1 MISPA
6 RAAGRDPRFLAGC
19 LLAIGTMAVALDNA
33 ASLALLAA
41 LGLGWAL
48 AACPGLRA
56 LILLAAALGL
66 SAWSL
71 MASQAIFYNHLPR
84 TALFVL
90 APPDTPLIGTLTGGL
105 AIYREGIV
113 HGAVQSLRLA
123 ATLSAGLAAAWTMEP
138 SGLLA
143 GFSSL
148 RLPHALAF
156 CATAAIRFLPVT
168 AEEARIALRAQRMR
182 GLRLGG
188 GLGANAFRALLSIA
202 RPVLAAS
209 IRRAETA
216 ALAAASRGYDPSR
229 RRTSLHPLRMKAWER
244 AILSAALLGAAAVA
258 AAKALYLLYASGLYY
273 HPALAPLYTFT
284 REAI

>member
-1 MISPA
+1 MISSA
-6 RAAGRDPRFLAGC
+6 RETGRDPRFLAGC
-19 LLAIGTMAVALDNA
+19 LLAIGAMAVALDNVT
-33 ASLALLAA
+33 SLAVLAA
-41 LGLGWAL
+41 AGLAWAL
-48 AACPGLRA
+48 AACPGLRPFV
-56 LILLAAALGL
+56 LLAAALGL
-66 SAWSL
+66 SVWSL
-71 MASQAIFYNHLPR
+71 MISQAIFYNHLPR

-90 APPDTPLIGTLTGGL
+90 APPETPVIGTLTGGL
-105 AIYREGIV
+105 AIYREGV
-113 HGAVQSLRLA
+113 VYGAIQSLRLV
-123 ATLSAGLAAAWTMEP
+123 ATLSAGLAAAWTLEP

-143 GFSSL
+143 GFASL

-229 RRTSLHPLRMKAWER
+229 RRTSLHPLRMKGWER
-244 AILSAALLGAAAVA
+244 ALLSAALLGACAVV

-284 REAI
+284 REIL